1 MLRKL
6 IYNFLIALDAISQ
19 NWLRAVLTSLGIV
32 FGVASVIA
40 MLAIGRGTQ
49 ERILEQMNA
58 LGANNII
65 IKPVIQQEE
74 GDVEEEGGENLD
86 TRQPNRFTPGLTMQD
101 ALGLKSLPY
110 VRSVSPEL
118 ELETMA
124 VRKGRKRSIKL
135 VGVTRPYFE
144 DSEFDLAEGQVFTP
158 EHLKF
163 SQPVCIIGYG
173 VKTRFFATE
182 DPIGKQIKCGKHWLT
197 VVGVLNPRNISK
209 EVRDELGIRNFDLD
223 IYLPIQTALLRYK
236 NRSLVTEAGLIRA
249 ARMGGDDDNES
260 KPPPNYH
267 QIDNIVVK
275 VTSTEYSRRLAE
287 IINRMLSRRHN
298 QVVDFQIIVPETL
311 LQKKQESTDLF
322 NWVLRAIA
330 SISLLVGGIG
340 IMNIMLASVLE
351 RIKEIGL
358 RLSLGATKN
367 DIVLQFMCEAIVI
380 SVTGG
385 VLGVMIGVGLS
396 YLIEYLT
403 SIETIITPLFL
414 GISFPVA
421 VSIGLIFGIYP
432 AQQAAKQDPVISLR
446 SN

>member
-1 MLRKL
+1 MLNKL

-49 ERILEQMNA
+49 ERIMEQMNA

-65 IKPVIQQEE
+65 IKPVIEQEE
-74 GDVEEEGGENLD
+74 GEVEENTDEAK
-86 TRQPNRFTPGLTMQD
+86 RQPNRFTPGLTMAD
-101 ALGLKSLPY
+101 VKGLAELPY
-110 VRSVSPEL
+110 IQSVSPEI
-118 ELETMA
+118 EIETMA
-124 VRKGRKRSIKL
+124 VRNGRKRSLKL
-135 VGVTRPYFE
+135 VGVTLAHFE
-144 DSEFDLAEGQVFTP
+144 NEELQLLEGKHFSP
-158 EHLKF
+158 EQIKF
-163 SQPVCIIGYG
+163 SESVCVIGYG
-173 VKTRFFATE
+173 VKAKFFPTE
-182 DPIGKQIKCGKHWLT
+182 EPVGKEIKCGKHWLT
-197 VVGVLNPRNISK
+197 VVGVMKPRNISQ
-209 EVRDELGIRNFDLD
+209 EVRDELGIRNYDMD
-223 IYLPIQTALLRYK
+223 IYAPIQTVLLRYK
-236 NRSLVTEAGLIRA
+236 NRSLVTQAGLLRA
-249 ARMGGDDDNES
+249 AQVEEEGNES
-260 KPPPNYH
+260 ETKVPDNYH
-267 QIDNIVVK
+267 QIDNIVLK
-275 VTSTEYSRRLAE
+275 VSNTAYSRKISE
-287 IINRMLSRRHN
+287 ISNRMLARRHN

-385 VLGVMIGVGLS
+385 IIGVIMGVAIS
-396 YLIEYLT
+396 FFIEYIT
-403 SIETIITPLFL
+403 SIQTIISPVFL
-414 GISFPVA
+414 VISFPVA
-421 VSIGLIFGIYP
+421 VTIGLVFGIYP
-432 AQQAAKQDPVISLR
+432 ARQAARQDPVVSLR
-446 SN
+446 AN

>member
-1 MLRKL
+1 MLNKL

-49 ERILEQMNA
+49 EKILQQMNA

-65 IKPVIQQEE
+65 IKPIIEQKEE
-74 GDVEEEGGENLD
+74 EVEESQDESK
-86 TRQPNRFTPGLTMQD
+86 RQPNRYTPGLTMHD
-101 ALGLKSLPY
+101 LKGLADLPY
-110 VRSVSPEL
+110 VESVSPEI

-124 VRKGRKRSIKL
+124 VREGRKRSIKL
-135 VGVTRPYFE
+135 VGVTPTYFE
-144 DSEFDLAEGQVFTP
+144 HSEMDLLEGNHFTD
-158 EHLKF
+158 EQLLY
-163 SQPVCIIGYG
+163 SQAVCIIGYG
-173 VKTRFFATE
+173 VKAKFFATDE
-182 DPIGKQIKCGKHWLT
+182 AIGKEIKCGKHWLT
-197 VVGVLNPRNISK
+197 VVGVMKPRNITQ
-209 EVRDELGIRNFDLD
+209 EVRDELGIRNYDMD
-223 IYLPIQTALLRYK
+223 IYTPIQTVLLRYK
-236 NRSLVTEAGLIRA
+236 NRSLVTQTGLLRA
-249 ARMGGDDDNES
+249 AQQEEESDDTA
-260 KPPPNYH
+260 PPANYH
-267 QIDNIVVK
+267 QIDNLVLK
-275 VTSTEYSRRLAE
+275 VSNTAYSRKVAE
-287 IINRMLSRRHN
+287 IANRMISRRHN
-298 QVVDFQIIVPETL
+298 QVVDFQIIIPETL

-385 VLGVMIGVGLS
+385 VIGVLLGVGLS
-396 YLIEYLT
+396 FAIEYLT
-403 SIETIITPLFL
+403 NIQTIISPVFL
-414 GISFPVA
+414 AISFPVA
-421 VSIGLIFGIYP
+421 VAIGLIFGIYP
-432 AQQAAKQDPVISLR
+432 ARQAARQDPVVSLR

>member
-1 MLRKL
+1 MLNKI

-19 NWLRAVLTSLGIV
+19 NWLRAVLTSMGIV

-49 ERILEQMNA
+49 EKILEQMNA

-65 IKPVIQQEE
+65 IKPVIEQKE
-74 GDVEEEGGENLD
+74 GEVEETEDESK
-86 TRQPNRFTPGLTMQD
+86 RQPNRYTPGLTMQD
-101 ALGLKSLPY
+101 LKGLETLPY
-110 VRSVSPEL
+110 IEAVSPEI
-118 ELETMA
+118 EIETMA
-124 VRKGRKRSIKL
+124 VREGRKRSIKL
-135 VGVTRPYFE
+135 VGVTPTYFTNGE
-144 DSEFDLAEGQVFTP
+144 LELLEGK
-158 EHLKF
+158 HF
-163 SQPVCIIGYG
+163 SDEQMKYSQSVCIIGYG
-173 VKTRFFATE
+173 VKAKFFPKDE
-182 DPIGKQIKCGKHWLT
+182 PIGKEIKCGKHWLT
-197 VVGVLNPRNISK
+197 VIGVMKPRNISQ
-209 EVRDELGIRNFDLD
+209 EVRDELGIRNYDMD
-223 IYLPIQTALLRYK
+223 IYTPIQTILLRYK
-236 NRSLVTEAGLIRA
+236 NRALVTQTGLLRA
-249 ARMGGDDDNES
+249 AQQEEEEGGNTQTPD
-260 KPPPNYH
+260 NYH
-267 QIDNIVVK
+267 QIDNLVIK
-275 VTSTEYSRRLAE
+275 ISNTAYSRKIAE
-287 IINRMLSRRHN
+287 ICNRMIARRHN
-298 QVVDFQIIVPETL
+298 QVVDFQIIIPETL

-385 VLGVMIGVGLS
+385 IIGVIMGVGIS

-403 SIETIITPLFL
+403 SIQTIISPIFL
-414 GISFPVA
+414 AVSFPVA
-421 VSIGLIFGIYP
+421 VAIGLIFGIYP
-432 AQQAAKQDPVISLR
+432 ARQAARQDPVVSLR